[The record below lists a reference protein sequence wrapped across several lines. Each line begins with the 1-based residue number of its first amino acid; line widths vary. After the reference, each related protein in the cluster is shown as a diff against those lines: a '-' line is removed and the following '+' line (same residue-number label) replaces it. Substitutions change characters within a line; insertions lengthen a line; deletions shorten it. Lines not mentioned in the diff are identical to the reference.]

1 LLEDHNVLLED
12 ENTDR
17 ETNTAI
23 DITQISGS
31 GIDWSIRF
39 GDSRRIRDR
48 FDAGF
53 FHIDLAF
60 EFLDQSLFD
69 DRLII
74 QVSSHQPAWDKVDC
88 RWLAKWS
95 LCPHVDSAFG
105 YNRCLLN

>member
-1 LLEDHNVLLED
+1 MLEDHNVLLED

-48 FDAGF
+48 FDTGF

-69 DRLII
+69 DRLTK
-74 QVSSHQPAWDKVDC
+74 QLMQPMPLSSQDARECFVTKRGLIP
-88 RWLAKWS
+88 
-95 LCPHVDSAFG
+95 
-105 YNRCLLN
+105 